1 MILELAPDGDGGANV
16 VWEWHAWDHLVQDLD
31 STLSNFGVVSDNPG

>member
-1 MILELAPDGDGGANV
+1 MILSRLTATEALP

-31 STLSNFGVVSDNPG
+31 ASKDNFGVVRKRGQD